1 LTQNEETALTICEVF
16 VGDLEDPT
24 FKWDD
29 VHQNGNIPARLSP
42 IFPPLPG
49 NYNRTYEDWV
59 ATTGVK
65 SKQTDFSG
73 QVARVTK
80 SQIEQ
85 FVASAY
91 RDDDRSRHSESFAE
105 LAQAIAALDD
115 HRIYGLVATEW

>member
-1 LTQNEETALTICEVF
+1 LTICEVF